1 MNWASIFLK
10 RPVASTL
17 LAVAMLLL
25 GALGYWRLPV
35 AALPQVD
42 IPTIVVR
49 ASLPGASPES
59 MSATVATPLERAMLG
74 VSGVKAINSSSS
86 QGSTQVVLHFA
97 LDTDIHVA
105 AREVQAA
112 INVAVPQLPAA
123 MPSPP
128 QAFKVNPSQSPI
140 FYLALSSQQ
149 RSAGELYHLATK
161 HIQPNLAQVSGVGA
175 VELDGASMP
184 AVRIVVNP
192 NELLARGISLEQ
204 VRLAVSRSHGIE
216 PLGIVEQGQLRWQ
229 LALSNELEK
238 AADFADL
245 IIVHQ
250 AQGVVRLKDVAEV
263 HDAVENRYVSGF
275 HNGKP
280 AVLIKINRQ
289 PNANTVKTIDQ
300 IKAQLPEV
308 QQHLPADT
316 QLTIVMDGA
325 ELIHKSLVD
334 AGFSLLYSMLLVLLV
349 VTLMLGRLKM
359 ALVPSLIMIITLIA
373 SCGLMYLA
381 GFSLNNLS
389 IMALVLGLALVIDD
403 AIVVLENIQRYRERG
418 YRPFVA
424 AQLGIR
430 EVGASLISMNL
441 VLVLIFVTV
450 LFMGGVIE
458 RLFREFSIS
467 LIFIVLLSLL
477 LSFILTPA
485 LAMRSLD
492 KNDVVASNTVE
503 KKSRWT
509 VLAGLGQ
516 RILQLLNQ
524 LYLASLVWLFRHA
537 YVVFLLWGA
546 SIAASVYLYQTLPK
560 EVLPE
565 QDSGRIE
572 GFIRGDDGFS
582 FQLMQPKIA
591 TFTAEV
597 LKDPVVADIVG
608 LSGASIGNSNAF
620 FMLKLKPKAEREGL
634 TTQQIV
640 ERIKKNASWQAGA
653 VFSARVEQDLRLNN
667 PFGNADAQAFTL
679 LLQSDDVGLLKTWA
693 PRVSEAMKKR
703 IELEDVES
711 IGDEGIQHV
720 QLQIDR
726 EAAKRLG
733 VDLQAV
739 ASVLNN
745 AFAQRQIST
754 IYQETGQ
761 FQVVMEVDRRFSE
774 HPETLAQVKIPN
786 QNGEHIALTDFA
798 TWNYATSSDRVYRRN
813 QYAATGIGYVVKSD
827 FTPAEADTAIR
838 ETLAE
843 LMLPNSIFV
852 STDQDT
858 QAQSLQSNIST
869 AMLLLVV
876 LIMIYIL
883 LGVSY
888 ESVLH
893 PLTILSAIPAVA
905 FGALLALWLFN
916 LSLSLIA
923 LLGLFLLMGIV
934 VKNAI
939 LMVDF
944 ALREQRQ
951 GKSAIAAA
959 MAAAKQR
966 FRPIMMTN
974 TAAILAAVPLA
985 LSQGEG
991 SELRQPLG
999 LVIVFGMLFG
1009 LCLTLYL
1016 TPLIYVC
1023 LDRMGQYLKHWL
1035 IRFKPQRGKS
1045 I

>member
-1 MNWASIFLK
+1 MKWSSIFLQ

-25 GALGYWRLPV
+25 GVLGYWRLPV

-59 MSATVATPLERAMLG
+59 MSSTVATPLERAMLG

-86 QGSTQVVLHFA
+86 QGSTQVILHFA
-97 LDTDIHVA
+97 LDTDIHTA

-123 MPSPP
+123 MPRPP

-140 FYLALSSQQ
+140 FYLALSSKQ
-149 RSAGELYHLATK
+149 RSAGELYHLASQ

-184 AVRIVVNP
+184 AVRIVLNP

-216 PLGIVEQGQLRWQ
+216 PLGLVEQGQLRWQ

-238 AADFADL
+238 AADFAEL
-245 IIVHQ
+245 IIVRQ
-250 AQGVVRLKDVAEV
+250 PEGVVRLKDIAEV
-263 HDAVENRYVSGF
+263 NDAVENRYVSGF
-275 HNGKP
+275 HNGMP
-280 AVLIKINRQ
+280 AVLIKISRQ

-316 QLTIVMDGA
+316 ELTVVMNGA
-325 ELIHKSLVD
+325 ELIQKSLVD
-334 AGFSLLYSMLLVLLV
+334 AGWSLLYSMLLVLLV

-359 ALVPSLIMIITLIA
+359 ALVPSIIMIVTLVA

-403 AIVVLENIQRYRERG
+403 AIVVLENIQRYREKGHSR
-418 YRPFVA
+418 FKA

-430 EVGASLISMNL
+430 EVGGSLISMNL

-477 LSFILTPA
+477 LSFVLTPS

-492 KNDVVASNTVE
+492 QADVVRSTAAVPNKTLWVKFS
-503 KKSRWT
+503 S
-509 VLAGLGQ
+509 LGQ
-516 RILQLLNQ
+516 NILKTLNQ
-524 LYLASLVWLFRHA
+524 AYLASLLWLFRHA
-537 YVVFLLWGA
+537 YVVFLLWGV

-560 EVLPE
+560 QVLPE

-597 LKDPVVADIVG
+597 LKDPAVADIVG

-620 FMLKLKPKAEREGL
+620 FMLKLKAKAEREGL

-653 VFSARVEQDLRLNN
+653 VFSARVEQDLRLND
-667 PFGNADAQAFTL
+667 PFGGADAQAFTL
-679 LLQSDDVGLLKTWA
+679 LLQSDDVSLLKTWA
-693 PRVSEAMKKR
+693 PRVAEAMKKR
-703 IELEDVES
+703 VELEDVDS
-711 IGDEGIQHV
+711 ISEEGIQHV

-761 FQVVMEVDRRFSE
+761 FQVVMEVDKRYSE
-774 HPETLAQVKIPN
+774 HPQTLAQVKIPN
-786 QNGEHIALTDFA
+786 QNGQHVALTDFA
-798 TWNYATSSDRVYRRN
+798 TWSYASSNDRVYRRN
-813 QYAATGIGYVVKSD
+813 QYAATGIGYVVKPEFS
-827 FTPAEADTAIR
+827 PAEADTAIR
-838 ETLAE
+838 ESLAE
-843 LMLPNSIFV
+843 LMMPNSIFV

-893 PLTILSAIPAVA
+893 PLTIISSIPAVA

-951 GKSAIAAA
+951 GKTAIAAA
-959 MAAAKQR
+959 LAAAKQR

-974 TAAILAAVPLA
+974 TAAILAALPLA

-1016 TPLIYVC
+1016 TPLIYVY
-1023 LDRMGQYLKHWL
+1023 LDRIGQYLKHQWM
-1035 IRFKPQRGKS
+1035 RFTAQRGL
-1045 I
+1045 